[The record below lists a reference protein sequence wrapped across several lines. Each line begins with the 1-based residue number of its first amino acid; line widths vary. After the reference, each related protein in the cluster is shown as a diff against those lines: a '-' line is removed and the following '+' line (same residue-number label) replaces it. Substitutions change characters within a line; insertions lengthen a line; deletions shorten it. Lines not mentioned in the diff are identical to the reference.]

1 MEEFDNL
8 FKMRKSLDKF
18 EQEMG
23 INEFSNL
30 EKSVLEFIASANN
43 ATITSITKTDYFR
56 KYSLSSIK
64 RAVNALIDY
73 KFIKQVVSS
82 SDKRS
87 KFLVYI
93 R

>member
-1 MEEFDNL
+1 MEGFDNL

-64 RAVNALIDY
+64 RAVNVLIDY
-73 KFIKQVVSS
+73 KVIKQVVSS
-82 SDKRS
+82 EDKRS

>member
-18 EQEMG
+18 EQEMD

-73 KFIKQVVSS
+73 KFIKQVVSL

>member
-64 RAVNALIDY
+64 RAVNVLIDY
-73 KFIKQVVSS
+73 KVIKQVVSS
-82 SDKRS
+82 EDKRS
-87 KFLVYI
+87 RFLVYI